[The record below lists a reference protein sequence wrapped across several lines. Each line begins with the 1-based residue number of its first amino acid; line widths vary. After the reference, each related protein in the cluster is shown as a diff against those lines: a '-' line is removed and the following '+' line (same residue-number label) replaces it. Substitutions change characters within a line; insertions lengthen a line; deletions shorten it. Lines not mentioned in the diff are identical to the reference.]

1 MGVDER
7 ASQRITTELEYGR
20 ADEPVT
26 KADLQAALD
35 AKGTELLER
44 IEKVETTLLRE
55 FRKWAVSFESR
66 FRANEVLI
74 GGFNE
79 RLVSLEERVSDIEGR
94 KDA

>member
-1 MGVDER
+1 MPEN
-7 ASQRITTELEYGR
+7 
-20 ADEPVT
+20 PVT
-26 KADLQAALD
+26 KADLLAALD
-35 AKGTELLER
+35 AKGAELLER
-44 IEKVETTLLRE
+44 IEKVETTLPRE

>member
-1 MGVDER
+1 MAEN
-7 ASQRITTELEYGR
+7 L
-20 ADEPVT
+20 VT

-94 KDA
+94 KNA

>member
-1 MGVDER
+1 MGED
-7 ASQRITTELEYGR
+7 L
-20 ADEPVT
+20 VT

-44 IEKVETTLLRE
+44 IERVETTLLRE

-66 FRANEVLI
+66 FRSNEVLI

-79 RLVSLEERVSDIEGR
+79 RLVSLEERVSDIERR

>member
-1 MGVDER
+1 MAE
-7 ASQRITTELEYGR
+7 
-20 ADEPVT
+20 EPAT
-26 KADLQAALD
+26 KADLRELGSEFRNELQEVR
-35 AKGTELLER
+35 TEMLER

-79 RLVSLEERVSDIEGR
+79 RLVSLEERVSDIERR
-94 KDA
+94 KDT

>member
-1 MGVDER
+1 MAEN
-7 ASQRITTELEYGR
+7 
-20 ADEPVT
+20 PVT

-35 AKGTELLER
+35 ASRTELLER

-66 FRANEVLI
+66 FRANEVLV
-74 GGFNE
+74 GGFSE
-79 RLVSLEERVSDIEGR
+79 RLVSLEERVSDIERR